1 MKPIVNPW
9 IFYWLNVVNCLN
21 TLSWIG
27 LIGGC
32 VALFG
37 VCMAISVMYDCSCRE
52 EDEKAIAN
60 LKKWPKRI
68 IVLIGISLIV
78 CIFVPDKEVL
88 EQMVISSYI
97 TPANIETGKEEVKE
111 MIDYIFEK
119 INSEEENEE

>member
-1 MKPIVNPW
+1 MKPIVSPW
-9 IFYWLNVVNCLN
+9 IFYWLNIVHSLN
-21 TLSWIG
+21 LLSWIV
-27 LIGGC
+27 LTVGG

-37 VCMAISVMYDCSCRE
+37 VCMGINIMSECSVNE
-52 EDEKAIAN
+52 KDEKAIAN

-68 IVLIGISLIV
+68 IISMGISLIV
-78 CIFVPDKEVL
+78 CVFVPDKEVL

-119 INSEEENEE
+119 VNSKEDE